1 MGMFAELVAE
11 EQIGRVVLGIEGA
24 VGASFLEDRSRLT
37 GDEIRRRFDICVR
50 IIKTLRGD
58 LGWAVARVLD
68 HLPRYLRCE
77 LDGIPWSPDDER
89 TLWAPPEPTNPAS
102 PTEKIE

>member
-1 MGMFAELVAE
+1 MGMFADLVAE

-37 GDEIRRRFDICVR
+37 GDEIRRRFDVCAR
-50 IIKTLRGD
+50 IIKTLRGE
-58 LGWAVARVLD
+58 LGWALARVLD

-77 LDGIPWSPDDER
+77 LDGIPWSPDADR
-89 TLWAPPEPTNPAS
+89 VLWAPPTPTNPVS
-102 PTEKIE
+102 LTEKNE